1 MPSSS
6 SPVRGPWRPVRKIAR
21 TNTRPTVAP
30 GQVTACCQGVCG
42 GSEPT
47 SSPLSPL
54 AGAHITR
61 LHITQMD
68 CPVEERLIRKQLQQL
83 VGVGELQFDLLSRI
97 LQVEHAPEALP
108 EILQAIRDLGFTPQ
122 HNGEPQS
129 TATQTRYP
137 AWLPLGMAGG
147 AALGAELSHWLWPQ
161 LLWLSPLLALL
172 TLLLCGTTTYRKGWL
187 ALRHRDLNIHALMTL
202 AVSGALALG
211 QWPEA
216 AMVLFLFA
224 VAERLES
231 ASLTRANQAITSL
244 LKLAPNQALLVTAEG
259 RITPMPV
266 SEVAIGAHIR
276 ILPGSQIPLDGLVVK
291 GRSSVDESSLTGESL
306 PVEKGAGARLY
317 AGTLNQQGEL
327 ECQVTSLAND
337 STLARIIRAV
347 ESARQSKAPIQQT
360 IDSFA
365 RLYTPL
371 VMGLALLM
379 ALLPPLLF
387 DGSWSVWLYRALVVL
402 VIACPCALVIATP
415 VTLLSAL
422 AWAARQGI
430 VIRGGAY
437 LEQMARLKVLALDKT
452 GTLSQGRPSLR
463 EVNWGPATPQQQ
475 AAWLSCAVTLAQRS
489 HHPLAQAIAGHF
501 DVPPVTFDELNE
513 QAGLGMSASQGQHRY
528 LLGSRRWLDELGVA
542 LEAMPPQASTS
553 EVLLARHD
561 SQGYQLLAQFCLH
574 DPLKSEAQ
582 SAMTRLQQQGITLL
596 ILSGDQPALTQ
607 RLAQQFGIALAHGGL
622 RPEQKQALI
631 MAQQQQLA
639 GRGTVGMVGDG
650 VNDAPAL
657 AQADVGIAMGL
668 RGSDTAIETAP
679 ITLLSDDL
687 HKLPQLVSLS
697 RRTLRVLKQNILLA
711 LGIKAAFL
719 LLTLL
724 GMGSLWLAVFA
735 DMGTSLLVIGNGLR
749 LLRHREL
756 NASSAEQS
764 SS

>member
-1 MPSSS
+1 MPSST
-6 SPVRGPWRPVRKIAR
+6 SPVRGPWRPVRKIAG

-30 GQVTACCQGVCG
+30 GQVTACCQGFCG

-47 SSPLSPL
+47 SSPLSPQ

-97 LQVEHAPEALP
+97 LQVEHTPEALP

-244 LKLAPNQALLVTAEG
+244 LKLVPNQALLVTAEG
-259 RITPMPV
+259 RTTPMPV
-266 SEVAIGAHIR
+266 SEIAIGAHIR
-276 ILPGSQIPLDGLVVK
+276 IPPGSQIPLDGLVVK

-306 PVEKGAGARLY
+306 PVEKGAGAHLY

-463 EVNWGPATPQQQ
+463 EVNWRPTTPQQQ

-501 DVPPVTFDELNE
+501 DVPPVAFDELNE
-513 QAGLGMSASQGQHRY
+513 QAGLGISASQGQHRY
-528 LLGSRRWLDELGVA
+528 LLGSRRWLDELGVT
-542 LEAMPPQASTS
+542 LEAMPPQALTS

-574 DPLKSEAQ
+574 DPLKNEAQ

-756 NASSAEQS
+756 TASSAEQS